1 MKSTDLIINPDG
13 SIYHLKLRPHEL
25 PDIVIVVGDPGRV
38 KMISRQFDRVDF
50 KRQNREFVSH
60 TGFFNKKKILA
71 LSTGIGPDNM
81 DIVLNELDALA
92 NINFENRTI
101 NTEKRSLTIVR
112 LGTSGTFHRDIPV
125 GSIGISSHGL
135 GLDGSLHY
143 YAGLQEIVDLELTEA
158 FIRQSNWPAYLP
170 KPYVI
175 EGSGDLINRLD
186 GMAVKGITATGPG
199 FYGPQGRILRLENSF
214 PGMLDAIS
222 SFDHH
227 GLRIVNFEMET
238 SSLFG
243 LGRML
248 GHQVAS
254 LCVILANRITGEYK
268 KNAEKNME
276 KLITFVLEQL
286 TA

>member
-1 MKSTDLIINPDG
+1 
-13 SIYHLKLRPHEL
+13 
-25 PDIVIVVGDPGRV
+25 
-38 KMISRQFDRVDF
+38 
-50 KRQNREFVSH
+50 
-60 TGFFNKKKILA
+60 
-71 LSTGIGPDNM
+71 
-81 DIVLNELDALA
+81 
-92 NINFENRTI
+92 
-101 NTEKRSLTIVR
+101 
-112 LGTSGTFHRDIPV
+112 
-125 GSIGISSHGL
+125 
-135 GLDGSLHY
+135 
-143 YAGLQEIVDLELTEA
+143 
-158 FIRQSNWPAYLP
+158 
-170 KPYVI
+170 
-175 EGSGDLINRLD
+175 
-186 GMAVKGITATGPG
+186 VKGITATGPG
-199 FYGPQGRILRLENSF
+199 FYGPQGRKLRLEISF

-268 KNAEKNME
+268 KNAEKNMG